1 MIEIPSDKSRNA
13 IPDHQAN
20 EKKNCDSSSK
30 VLYTK
35 THLEDQEVYGDRRY
49 GYLTTSHAVLEIDV
63 AVDSCINKL
72 TNSSGSYESS
82 RETSQSNQ
90 EITLTWIWKVNE
102 KKKFF
107 SMCKYLVWCP
117 KVYIFFEK

>member
-1 MIEIPSDKSRNA
+1 MTAGTIYQAVRNSVIEIPSDKSRNA
-13 IPDHQAN
+13 IQITKQMT
-20 EKKNCDSSSK
+20 KKICDSSSK

-49 GYLTTSHAVLEIDV
+49 GYVTTNHAVLEIDV
-63 AVDSCINKL
+63 AADSCINKL

-90 EITLTWIWKVNE
+90 EITLTWI
-102 KKKFF
+102 
-107 SMCKYLVWCP
+107 
-117 KVYIFFEK
+117 